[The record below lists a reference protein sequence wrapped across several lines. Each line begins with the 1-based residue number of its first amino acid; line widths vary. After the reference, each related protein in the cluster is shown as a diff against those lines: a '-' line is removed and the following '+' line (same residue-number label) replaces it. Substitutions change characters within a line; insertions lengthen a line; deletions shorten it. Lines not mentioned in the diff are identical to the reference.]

1 MTRATEPKQEKTY
14 IETVTMQG
22 PAMAV
27 QASLNIHGFLAQGNV
42 VLVGE
47 PVARYVPSGDGR
59 EFSQERNLM
68 NVVWYCLQ
76 LPIMSSFMSQETC
89 KEECIQCGPAFGADF
104 SFLCS

>member
-68 NVVWYCLQ
+68 NVVSVV
-76 LPIMSSFMSQETC
+76 LPSVTNYVFFYVTGNM
-89 KEECIQCGPAFGADF
+89 
-104 SFLCS
+104 